1 MDKYPKDF
9 LERNLHLDR
18 RSYEDVV
25 NLATEYGKPIDSVR
39 LPPCSNFG
47 FSDTQE
53 TSRVGGWPMLMFRPE
68 RSYESFL
75 YAAPSFCQRVSARI
89 PNIALS
95 QILNTTLREETQFQK
110 NTIPFKVTRIRK
122 EEYVMSISPIKST
135 KQRLFFLIHCYP
147 SFFFVFLSPISK
159 KEYYFS
165 LQILAHFNF
174 NFPFPFTFP
183 VIQFSN
189 VLNSQPCETR
199 A

>member
-53 TSRVGGWPMLMFRPE
+53 TSRVRGWPMLMFRPE

-110 NTIPFKVTRIRK
+110 KYNTIQSDENKKRRICN
-122 EEYVMSISPIKST
+122 VNISYKKHET
-135 KQRLFFLIHCYP
+135 KT
-147 SFFFVFLSPISK
+147 VLSH
-159 KEYYFS
+159 S
-165 LQILAHFNF
+165 LL
-174 NFPFPFTFP
+174 P
-183 VIQFSN
+183 VIFLCLS
-189 VLNSQPCETR
+189 LSHLKERILLLASDPCPF
-199 A
+199 